1 MCWLITNVVETRT
14 SGFLGFTFSF
24 HDRQENLALVPSW
37 ATSVES
43 SRSIPAT
50 VEEYLM
56 SGCTSVSLSNAD
68 TSGKVR
74 RWKLG
79 GGDHHEERLEVSF
92 LREKSQNQIQVIIM
106 TYHFFLTRNLPEW
119 RRWGA
124 DIQKQ
129 MWPSLNICYSCSVG
143 WLPNE
148 KESHFYAL
156 TSLGPY
162 GVVQLSGY

>member
-1 MCWLITNVVETRT
+1 MT
-14 SGFLGFTFSF
+14 SKKILPWFPLEPHWWKPAGAFL
-24 HDRQENLALVPSW
+24 LLW
-37 ATSVES
+37 
-43 SRSIPAT
+43 RSI
-50 VEEYLM
+50 LW
-56 SGCTSVSLSNAD
+56 VSYVLYLSNAD
-68 TSGKVR
+68 TSGRVR

-106 TYHFFLTRNLPEW
+106 TYHFFLTRNLPRW